1 MLNSGY
7 HFKIADP
14 NSPCVVTVAMFYGKG
29 YFVLRTSLLCGVTL
43 NMSIEFGAG
52 VELHP
57 WKLASLSASISAGIH
72 FELNTDNVVRL
83 VGYFSC
89 HGSLHVLGVGFN
101 VGLDAAFEL
110 INGYIL
116 HVYVNLHV
124 ETDLLFFSIGVDVP
138 VEFSFAGRP
147 LSGGSLQHGLALPLR
162 QHFGAN
168 VGTRTA
174 RRSRTTKRPK
184 PTQHIR
190 WTLLRGEIRDGKLCL
205 SVYVSPRL
213 SNPADQSDL
222 KLVAYHDFLNWTETV
237 PSRVRGIT
245 NLWDKIFIPT
255 GVSVS
260 KSAPTI
266 RSTPGVATY
275 RRGESSASPGAY
287 ACLERG
293 RPDIRAG
300 CPGHWPQL
308 HLSADPNPHR
318 RNSEGP
324 VGSSQRLDQGV
335 RLRTAGTR
343 AGLHAVTMAH
353 RTGAA
358 RHPGRSPSEPRLNLL
373 RRKPWRSSTTSW
385 PCRAP
390 TRDLCNR
397 D

>member
-1 MLNSGY
+1 MRCHAEY
-7 HFKIADP
+7 EYR
-14 NSPCVVTVAMFYGKG
+14 V
-29 YFVLRTSLLCGVTL
+29 RR
-43 NMSIEFGAG
+43 G

-116 HVYVNLHV
+116 HVYVDLHV
-124 ETDLLFFSIGVDVP
+124 EPDLLFFSIGVDVP

-162 QHFGAN
+162 QHFGSKCWNAYCEAFAYHKKAQ
-168 VGTRTA
+168 TDTTHSLDAPA
-174 RRSRTTKRPK
+174 RRDPRWQAVSFR
-184 PTQHIR
+184 IR
-190 WTLLRGEIRDGKLCL
+190 FAA
-205 SVYVSPRL
+205 SF
-213 SNPADQSDL
+213 NPADQSDL
-222 KLVAYHDFLNWTETV
+222 KLVEYHDFLNWTETV

-275 RRGESSASPGAY
+275 SARRVLSVAKAQYALTPEPGSARYSRRLPWA
-287 ACLERG
+287 L
-293 RPDIRAG
+293 
-300 CPGHWPQL
+300 PQL

-324 VGSSQRLDQGV
+324 VGSSQRRDEGV
-335 RLRTAGTR
+335 RSELLEPAPGYTPEQWHIGLALYYLDGLR
-343 AGLHAVTMAH
+343 
-353 RTGAA
+353 
-358 RHPGRSPSEPRLNLL
+358 PSQG
-373 RRKPWRSSTTSW
+373 
-385 PCRAP
+385 
-390 TRDLCNR
+390 
-397 D
+397 

>member
-162 QHFGAN
+162 QHFGSKCWNAYCEAFAYHKKAQ
-168 VGTRTA
+168 TDTTHSLDAPA
-174 RRSRTTKRPK
+174 RRDPRWQAVSFR
-184 PTQHIR
+184 IR
-190 WTLLRGEIRDGKLCL
+190 FAA
-205 SVYVSPRL
+205 SF
-213 SNPADQSDL
+213 QS
-222 KLVAYHDFLNWTETV
+222 
-237 PSRVRGIT
+237 
-245 NLWDKIFIPT
+245 
-255 GVSVS
+255 
-260 KSAPTI
+260 
-266 RSTPGVATY
+266 
-275 RRGESSASPGAY
+275 
-287 ACLERG
+287 G
-293 RPDIRAG
+293 RP
-300 CPGHWPQL
+300 
-308 HLSADPNPHR
+308 
-318 RNSEGP
+318 E
-324 VGSSQRLDQGV
+324 
-335 RLRTAGTR
+335 
-343 AGLHAVTMAH
+343 
-353 RTGAA
+353 
-358 RHPGRSPSEPRLNLL
+358 RS
-373 RRKPWRSSTTSW
+373 
-385 PCRAP
+385 
-390 TRDLCNR
+390 
-397 D
+397 